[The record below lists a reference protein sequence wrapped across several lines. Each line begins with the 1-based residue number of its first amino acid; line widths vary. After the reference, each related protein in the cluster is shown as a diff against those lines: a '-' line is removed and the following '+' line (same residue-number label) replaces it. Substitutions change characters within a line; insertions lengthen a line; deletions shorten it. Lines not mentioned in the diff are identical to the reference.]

1 LKGDEGHL
9 GAECGAVCLHSLPSA
24 TFAIESEVIKHW
36 ERKDCVE
43 TDLGSSDHRH
53 CFLSSMAVSHAWDWQ
68 ERPRCDLKI
77 KESDTAVDKFEDVD
91 ESRKDQKR
99 WILRTCNGKRR
110 HAEAMCG
117 ARCITFA

>member
-1 LKGDEGHL
+1 
-9 GAECGAVCLHSLPSA
+9 
-24 TFAIESEVIKHW
+24 
-36 ERKDCVE
+36 
-43 TDLGSSDHRH
+43 
-53 CFLSSMAVSHAWDWQ
+53 MAVSHAFDWK

-77 KESDTAVDKFEDVD
+77 KEAETVQVKHTSDETVDKIEDVD

-99 WILRTCNGKRR
+99 WTLRTCNGERR